1 MKKRIISFLLCML
14 MLAGTALSFAG
25 CGDESQKIYSES
37 KPKAM
42 TISITTVYDYDENSA
57 SQREALKQVQ
67 DALNLITETK
77 YNTHVVINAMS
88 SEDYMETVLETS
100 KNILGEV
107 AGEEEPMKELTNAK
121 SDAEKTAKRQAILDK
136 RKYAS
141 KYQVYQSNEWKDAAN
156 TDKVYLDENGRY
168 KTIYPSVDKE
178 GNYNEK
184 GAQLDIVLVNSAEMY
199 NKMVFNN
206 YLYLIDSTLSGDST
220 GTNLISKFV
229 NEYVHDY
236 VDMDLS
242 ASDETSD
249 LYAVP
254 NNAVFGEYGYIVVN
268 KKLFDAYGYDINF
281 DYSNVVQGSKAC
293 DDFSDFENFVMNIA
307 KDVANGTISVKDEY
321 KDSVSSIFADKDNLY
336 PVLNNPNLE
345 FRSIFGADSVL
356 IADAT
361 SKFNMDATPAPKA
374 ITDSRIFKSYFRTM
388 YTLTQTTAYSAV
400 KNPITAEWLNGTELL
415 EGGKYENANFGVA
428 LGKGNLNTIERLTE
442 EKGDDYYVAI
452 THTPYIDDNVYE
464 SMYAISSCIK
474 ADPFNGTE
482 RAKRCYQILE
492 LFATNAEWVNILT
505 YGVQGEHYE
514 ISTQE
519 PGLVINRSDDYKF
532 NRRYAGNM
540 FLQYVSEDMS
550 DEMKLFAANGWE
562 LGRKQNQ
569 NLSVSPYAG
578 FTVATQGMELQDDFS
593 EKLVDLTIEMGENE
607 FTVADVMKRWYEH
620 DAGLKALLSVN
631 GENAFADLKKY
642 QEVTGGSLDDYLS
655 FFKSAVIMQEFK
667 IQADYKSN
675 DDNKYKFVYDAE
687 TGNKV
692 QIPATERIYEIA
704 TGSHLNNPLSQY
716 TDFFS
721 TKRDMEGSYNL
732 FK

>member
-1 MKKRIISFLLCML
+1 ML
-14 MLAGTALSFAG
+14 VGTALSFAG

-88 SEDYMETVLETS
+88 SEDYMENVLETS

-321 KDSVSSIFADKDNLY
+321 KDSVSAIFADKDNLY

-361 SKFNMDATPAPKA
+361 SKFNMDATPA
-374 ITDSRIFKSYFRTM
+374 YF
-388 YTLTQTTAYSAV
+388 
-400 KNPITAEWLNGTELL
+400 
-415 EGGKYENANFGVA
+415 
-428 LGKGNLNTIERLTE
+428 
-442 EKGDDYYVAI
+442 
-452 THTPYIDDNVYE
+452 
-464 SMYAISSCIK
+464 
-474 ADPFNGTE
+474 
-482 RAKRCYQILE
+482 
-492 LFATNAEWVNILT
+492 
-505 YGVQGEHYE
+505 
-514 ISTQE
+514 
-519 PGLVINRSDDYKF
+519 
-532 NRRYAGNM
+532 
-540 FLQYVSEDMS
+540 
-550 DEMKLFAANGWE
+550 
-562 LGRKQNQ
+562 
-569 NLSVSPYAG
+569 
-578 FTVATQGMELQDDFS
+578 
-593 EKLVDLTIEMGENE
+593 
-607 FTVADVMKRWYEH
+607 
-620 DAGLKALLSVN
+620 
-631 GENAFADLKKY
+631 
-642 QEVTGGSLDDYLS
+642 
-655 FFKSAVIMQEFK
+655 
-667 IQADYKSN
+667 
-675 DDNKYKFVYDAE
+675 
-687 TGNKV
+687 
-692 QIPATERIYEIA
+692 
-704 TGSHLNNPLSQY
+704 
-716 TDFFS
+716 
-721 TKRDMEGSYNL
+721 
-732 FK
+732 